1 MSKKISIAILM
12 VAFLCNTVVTF
23 ASGNGHETASYRE
36 ISARDTSFKQYSSII
51 SIQPFSLIA
60 GGLDLSYEQ
69 RIGKQFSVRLNFGY
83 FLSADPIGYDGSFD
97 DMDGF
102 RGEIQLRRFI
112 INTKNRVAPEGVYIA
127 PYGLYRQIQMNQEI
141 WEWNPDTGESWT
153 TNVKHEASAASGG
166 LLVGA
171 QLITKARV
179 TLDFFGGGGVFI
191 PIEDKSADEMHLPVV
206 NPYKKTIAPRFGF
219 SVGVAL

>member
-1 MSKKISIAILM
+1 MTKKTSFAILF
-12 VAFLCNTVVTF
+12 VALFCNTIAAF
-23 ASGNGHETASYRE
+23 AFGNGKEPASFRE
-36 ISARDTSFKQYSSII
+36 ISARDTSFKRYSSII

-60 GGLDLSYEQ
+60 GGLDLSFEQ
-69 RIGKQFSVRLNFGY
+69 RMGNQFSVRFNFGS
-83 FLSADPIGYDGSFD
+83 FLSADPIGYDGSFEY
-97 DMDGF
+97 MDGF

-127 PYGLYRQIQMNQEI
+127 PYGLYRQIKMNQEV
-141 WEWNPDTGESWT
+141 WEWDPVTGNSWT
-153 TNVKHEASAASGG
+153 TNKKHEASAASGG

-179 TLDFFGGGGVFI
+179 TLDFYGGGGVFI
-191 PIEDKSADEMHLPVV
+191 PLEDQSADEMHLAVV